1 MCGRYAASKDVANL
15 MEEFEVARPPDE
27 TLPED
32 FNVAPSKQVY
42 MVVDRATEEGVQRQ
56 LRTAKWGLVPSWAKD
71 PKIGNRMIN
80 ARLETAAEKPSF
92 RRAWAKRRCLL
103 PADGYYEWYAGEGPK
118 QPFYIHRP
126 DGHSLAMAG
135 LFEFWKDGDDWLVTT
150 CVLTT
155 DAPDALG
162 RIHDRMPLLVPQENW
177 AAWLDPEQ
185 APAGDLVVPAMSMG
199 LEAYPVSTDV
209 NNVRNNGRHLTDPL
223 PAS

>member
-42 MVVDRATEEGVQRQ
+42 MVVDRETDGGVQRQ

-135 LFEFWKDGDDWLVTT
+135 LYEFWKDGEDWLVTT

-155 DAPDALG
+155 DAPDELG
-162 RIHDRMPLLVPQENW
+162 RIHDRMPLLVPDENW
-177 AAWLDPEQ
+177 AAWLDPEHK
-185 APAGDLVVPAMSMG
+185 PTGDLVVPAMSMG
-199 LEAYPVSTDV
+199 LEAYPVSTEV
-209 NNVRNNGRHLTDPL
+209 NNVRNNGRQLTDPL

>member
-42 MVVDRATEEGVQRQ
+42 MVVDRETDDGVQRQ

-135 LFEFWKDGDDWLVTT
+135 LYEFWKDGDDWLVTT

-155 DAPDALG
+155 DAPDELG
-162 RIHDRMPLLVPQENW
+162 RIHDRMPLLVPHENW
-177 AAWLDPEQ
+177 AAWLDPEHK
-185 APAGDLVVPAMSMG
+185 PTGDLVVPAMSMG
-199 LEAYPVSTDV
+199 LEAYPVSTEV
-209 NNVRNNGRHLTDPL
+209 NNVRNNGRQLTDPL

>member
-42 MVVDRATEEGVQRQ
+42 MVVERETDDGVQRQ

-135 LFEFWKDGDDWLVTT
+135 LYEFWKDGDDWLVTT

-155 DAPDALG
+155 DAPDELG
-162 RIHDRMPLLVPQENW
+162 PIHDRMPLLVPHENW
-177 AAWLDPEQ
+177 AAWLDPEHK
-185 APAGDLVVPAMSMG
+185 PTGDLVVPAMSMG
-199 LEAYPVSTDV
+199 LEAYPVSTEV
-209 NNVRNNGRHLTDPL
+209 NNVRNNGRQLTDPL